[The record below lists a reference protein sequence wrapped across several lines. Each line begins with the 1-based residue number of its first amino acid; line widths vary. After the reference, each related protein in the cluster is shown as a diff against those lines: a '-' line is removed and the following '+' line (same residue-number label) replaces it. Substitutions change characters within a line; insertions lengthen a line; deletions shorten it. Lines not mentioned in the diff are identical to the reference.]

1 MLQQPLNTYQVCD
14 TSSKCGQRIQ
24 QVRDTL
30 YRVRGNDFAMG
41 TARRRVAAIVTASAL
56 AVGNTGLVG
65 ASKATVT
72 CKAPHID
79 LQALVSSCDSRVN
92 DCRCT
97 WVSVV
102 GATHIASRGKGNHV
116 VLARGDSVDTEVT
129 AWAKGGHKGGLMPIM
144 QVTKAQL
151 LRVRWVRCQRLPDW
165 WSRGK
170 HTTIPAHAGCFPRC
184 RASRPC

>member
-1 MLQQPLNTYQVCD
+1 MLQQALNTYQVCD
-14 TSSKCGQRIQ
+14 PSSECGQRIQ

-56 AVGNTGLVG
+56 AVGNTRLVW

-79 LQALVSSCDSRVN
+79 LQAVDSGVN
-92 DCRCT
+92 DCCCT

-102 GATHIASRGKGNHV
+102 GATHVASRGKGNHV
-116 VLARGDSVDTEVT
+116 VLTRGDSVDTEVT
-129 AWAKGGHKGGLMPIM
+129 ARAKGGHKGGLMPIM

-151 LRVRWVRCQRLPDW
+151 VRVR
-165 WSRGK
+165 
-170 HTTIPAHAGCFPRC
+170 
-184 RASRPC
+184 